1 MSINIS
7 QTKLILLTN
16 YYTYQSYCNNKIYL
30 LNPKQETQMK
40 QNLVDLPQ
48 IYQAMNQIRQKPLQ
62 RNRNCKSKNKKV
74 QYFWNLSLDNKTR
87 KNQLCGKQNLFLW
100 QLRTVERSYGW
111 DPFKYDGWLYLWQF
125 RTWVHGDTVRPVQT
139 ARNSKILYYGD
150 YFYES

>member
-1 MSINIS
+1 M
-7 QTKLILLTN
+7 N

-30 LNPKQETQMK
+30 LNPKQKTQMK

-48 IYQAMNQIRQKPLQ
+48 IYRAMNQIRQKPLQ

-111 DPFKYDGWLYLWQF
+111 DPFKYDGWLFLWWL
-125 RTWVHGDTVRPVQT
+125 RTYNFGEILWIDEVCSNMMVGYTYDSSEHGFME
-139 ARNSKILYYGD
+139 IL
-150 YFYES
+150 